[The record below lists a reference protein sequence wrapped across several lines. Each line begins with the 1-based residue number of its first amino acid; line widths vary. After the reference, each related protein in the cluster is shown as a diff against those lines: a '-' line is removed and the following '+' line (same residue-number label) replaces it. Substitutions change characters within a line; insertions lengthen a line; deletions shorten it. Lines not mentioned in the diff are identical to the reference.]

1 MLDRIFPKTFDNTC
15 RGHWLAKWLFLGV
28 VLARLAM
35 GINSTV
41 NTRLVAVTA
50 DGIPLD
56 KYDPAAANT
65 VVALFGISGFLL
77 LLLALV
83 GILVFVR
90 YRAMIPF
97 MFFLL
102 LVDQLGRRVLLYLH
116 PIAKSGVATA
126 DLGFAFVLTIL
137 AATII
142 GFGLSLVRS
151 RHTDVK

>member
-1 MLDRIFPKTFDNTC
+1 
-15 RGHWLAKWLFLGV
+15 
-28 VLARLAM
+28 
-35 GINSTV
+35 
-41 NTRLVAVTA
+41 
-50 DGIPLD
+50 
-56 KYDPAAANT
+56 
-65 VVALFGISGFLL
+65 
-77 LLLALV
+77 
-83 GILVFVR
+83 
-90 YRAMIPF
+90 

-142 GFGLSLVRS
+142 GIGLSLVRG